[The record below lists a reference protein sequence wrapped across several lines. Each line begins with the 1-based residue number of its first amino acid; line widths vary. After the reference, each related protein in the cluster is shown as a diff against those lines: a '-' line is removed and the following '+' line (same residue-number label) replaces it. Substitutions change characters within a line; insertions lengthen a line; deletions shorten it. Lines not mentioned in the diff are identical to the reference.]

1 MRPFPLVEPFARR
14 EKRPQQTKKVMAEL
28 RIFYKENEKIKVSKT
43 LNILQSIDKKDI
55 IWIDL
60 LDVSDKTEDALE
72 GFLKIDIQEDE
83 EMEEIE
89 MSSRY
94 IQTDDSIVANSNF
107 LRNDF
112 EVEPVNFILKNS
124 ILVSTRGVELDS
136 FNETVKKMFVN
147 TRNFPTGYHVLVALM
162 ETRVEKDADMIEDTT
177 DMITNLSSEINASDH
192 VDEDVLIQ
200 IKDLQEKVT
209 IIRQNIMDKQRV
221 ISNFLK
227 CDFFPAE
234 LQPRLTMIIKDI
246 NSLFDYTRFG
256 FDRLDYLQDTFLG
269 LVNIEQ
275 NKIIKIFT
283 VVNVIFLPPTLVASM
298 YGMNFDFMP
307 ELHWKLGYPF
317 ALGLMVVFTL
327 VILLIFKLKKWL

>member
-1 MRPFPLVEPFARR
+1 
-14 EKRPQQTKKVMAEL
+14 MAEL
-28 RIFYKENEKIKVSKT
+28 RIFYKENDKIKVSKS
-43 LNILQSIDKKDI
+43 LNILQSIEKKNI

-60 LDVSDKTEDALE
+60 LDVSDKTENALE
-72 GFLKIDIQEDE
+72 EFLKIDIQEDE

-107 LRNDF
+107 LRDNF

-124 ILVSTRGVELDS
+124 ILVTTRGVELGS

-177 DMITNLSSEINASDH
+177 DMITNLSTEINANDH

-227 CDFFPAE
+227 CDFFPKE

-269 LVNIEQ
+269 LINIEQ

-298 YGMNFDFMP
+298 YGMNFEFMP

-317 ALGLMVVFTL
+317 AIGLMVVFTL
-327 VILLIFKLKKWL
+327 IILLIFKMKKWL

>member
-1 MRPFPLVEPFARR
+1 MS
-14 EKRPQQTKKVMAEL
+14 EL
-28 RIFYKENEKIKVSKT
+28 RIFYKESEKIKISKT
-43 LNILQSIDKKDI
+43 LDILQSIDKKDI
-55 IWIDL
+55 VWIDL
-60 LDVSDKTEDALE
+60 QDVKEEIESELE
-72 GFLKIDIQEDE
+72 QFLKIYIQEDE

-94 IQTDDSIVANSNF
+94 MQTDDSIVANSNF
-107 LRNDF
+107 LQTNFD
-112 EVEPVNFILKNS
+112 VEPVNFIIKNGVLDTVRDAELK
-124 ILVSTRGVELDS
+124 S
-136 FNETVKKMFVN
+136 FNDTVKKMFVN
-147 TRNFPTGYHVLVALM
+147 TRNFPSGYHVFVALM
-162 ETRVEKDADMIEDTT
+162 ETRVEYDADMIEDTT
-177 DMITNLSSEINASDH
+177 DLITRLSTDINQASDH

-221 ISNFLK
+221 ISNILK
-227 CDFFPAE
+227 CDFFPQE

-246 NSLFDYTRFG
+246 NSLFEYTRFG

-283 VVNVIFLPPTLVASM
+283 VVNVIFLPPTLLDRL

-307 ELHWKLGYPF
+307 ELHWRYGYLF
-317 ALGLMVVFTL
+317 SVGLMVTFTL
-327 VILLIFKLKKWL
+327 LILLIFKWKKWL

>member
-1 MRPFPLVEPFARR
+1 MS
-14 EKRPQQTKKVMAEL
+14 EL
-28 RIFYKENEKIKVSKT
+28 RIFYKDNEKIKVARTINALKE
-43 LNILQSIDKKDI
+43 LDKHDI

-60 LDVSDKTEDALE
+60 LDVSDKTEDTLE

-107 LRNDF
+107 LKEDF
-112 EVEPVNFILKNS
+112 SVEPVNFIVKNN
-124 ILVSTRGVELDS
+124 ILVTTRDVELGS
-136 FNETVKKMFVN
+136 FNETVKRMFVN
-147 TRNFPTGYHVLVALM
+147 ARNFPSGYHVLVALM
-162 ETRVEKDADMIEDTT
+162 ETRVEKDADLIEDTT
-177 DMITNLSSEINASDH
+177 DLITNLSSEINATDRM
-192 VDEDVLIQ
+192 DEDVLIQ

-209 IIRQNIMDKQRV
+209 VIRQNIMDKQRV

-227 CDFFPAE
+227 CDLFPND

-283 VVNVIFLPPTLVASM
+283 VVNIVFLPPTLIASM

-307 ELHWKLGYPF
+307 ELHWRLGYPF
-317 ALGLMVVFTL
+317 ALCIMVVFTL
-327 VILLIFKLKKWL
+327 FVLLIFKLKKWL

>member
-1 MRPFPLVEPFARR
+1 
-14 EKRPQQTKKVMAEL
+14 MAEL
-28 RIFYKENEKIKVSKT
+28 KIFYKDTEKIKVAR
-43 LNILQSIDKKDI
+43 SITALKQLDKKDI

-60 LDVSDKTEDALE
+60 LDVSDRTEETLE

-107 LRNDF
+107 LHSNFD
-112 EVEPVNFILKNS
+112 VEAVNFILKNN
-124 ILVSTRGVELDS
+124 ILVTSHDNELGS
-136 FNETVKKMFVN
+136 FNETVKRMFVN
-147 TRNFPTGYHVLVALM
+147 TRNFPTGFHVLVALM

-177 DMITNLSSEINASDH
+177 DMITELSTHINASDH
-192 VDEDVLIQ
+192 VDEDILIQ
-200 IKDLQEKVT
+200 IKNLQEKVT
-209 IIRQNIMDKQRV
+209 ILRQNIMDKQRV

-227 CDFFPAE
+227 CDFFPEE
-234 LQPRLTMIIKDI
+234 LQPRLTMVIKDI
-246 NSLFDYTRFG
+246 NSLFEYTRFG

-283 VVNVIFLPPTLVASM
+283 VVNVIFLPPTLIASM
-298 YGMNFDFMP
+298 YGMNFKNMP
-307 ELHWKLGYPF
+307 ELDWTLGYPF
-317 ALGLMVVFTL
+317 SIALMVVFTL
-327 VILLIFKLKKWL
+327 IVLLIFRLKKWL

>member
-1 MRPFPLVEPFARR
+1 MS
-14 EKRPQQTKKVMAEL
+14 EL
-28 RIFYKENEKIKVSKT
+28 KIFYKDSDKIKVVKT
-43 LNILQSIDKKDI
+43 LSALKELDKKDI
-55 IWIDL
+55 VWIDL
-60 LDVSDKTEDALE
+60 LDVSDKTEDTLE

-107 LRNDF
+107 LKNDF
-112 EVEPVNFILKNS
+112 EVEPVNFILKNN
-124 ILVSTRGVELDS
+124 ILVTTRDSELGS

-147 TRNFPTGYHVLVALM
+147 ARNFPSGYHVLVALM

-177 DMITNLSSEINASDH
+177 DMITKLSSKISASDH
-192 VDEDVLIQ
+192 VDQQVLIQ

-227 CDFFPAE
+227 CDFFPQE

-283 VVNVIFLPPTLVASM
+283 VVNVVFLPPTLIASM
-298 YGMNFDFMP
+298 YGMNFKFMP
-307 ELHWKLGYPF
+307 ELGWKLGYPF
-317 ALGLMVVFTL
+317 AIGLMIVFT
-327 VILLIFKLKKWL
+327 VAILLIFKWKKWL

>member
-1 MRPFPLVEPFARR
+1 MS
-14 EKRPQQTKKVMAEL
+14 EL
-28 RIFYKENEKIKVSKT
+28 RIFYKETEKIKISKT
-43 LNILQSIDKKDI
+43 LDILKKIDKKDI

-60 LDVSDKTEDALE
+60 LDVKEEVESELE
-72 GFLKIDIQEDE
+72 QFLKIYIQEDE

-94 IQTDDSIVANSNF
+94 MQTDDSIVANSNF
-107 LRNDF
+107 LQTNFD
-112 EVEPVNFILKNS
+112 VEPVNFIIKNGV
-124 ILVSTRGVELDS
+124 LVTVRDAELNS
-136 FNETVKKMFVN
+136 FNDTVKKMFVN
-147 TRNFPTGYHVLVALM
+147 TRNFPSGYHVFVALM
-162 ETRVEKDADMIEDTT
+162 ETRVEYDADMIEDTT
-177 DMITNLSSEINASDH
+177 DLITDLSSEINKTSDH

-221 ISNFLK
+221 ISNILK
-227 CDFFPAE
+227 CDFIPNE

-246 NSLFDYTRFG
+246 NSLFEYTRFG

-298 YGMNFDFMP
+298 YGMNFDGMP
-307 ELHWKLGYPF
+307 ELHWKYGYLF
-317 ALGLMVVFTL
+317 SIGLMIVFTL
-327 VILLIFKLKKWL
+327 IILGIFKLKKWL

>member
-1 MRPFPLVEPFARR
+1 
-14 EKRPQQTKKVMAEL
+14 MAEL
-28 RIFYKENEKIKVSKT
+28 RIFYKDNDKIKVSKT
-43 LNILQSIDKKDI
+43 LNTLQTIDKKDI

-60 LDVSDKTEDALE
+60 LDVSDKTEDLLE

-124 ILVSTRGVELDS
+124 ILVSTRSVELDS

-317 ALGLMVVFTL
+317 AIVLMVVFTL
-327 VILLIFKLKKWL
+327 IILLIFKLKKWL

>member
-1 MRPFPLVEPFARR
+1 
-14 EKRPQQTKKVMAEL
+14 MAEL

-43 LNILQSIDKKDI
+43 LNTLQTIDKKDI

-60 LDVSDKTEDALE
+60 LDVSDKTEDLLE

-124 ILVSTRGVELDS
+124 ILVSTRSVELDS

-177 DMITNLSSEINASDH
+177 DMITKLSSEINASDH

-317 ALGLMVVFTL
+317 AIGLMVVFTL
-327 VILLIFKLKKWL
+327 IILLIFKLKKWL

>member
-1 MRPFPLVEPFARR
+1 MS
-14 EKRPQQTKKVMAEL
+14 EL
-28 RIFYKENEKIKVSKT
+28 RIFYKEQEKIKVARTIST
-43 LNILQSIDKKDI
+43 LKQIDKKDI

-60 LDVSDKTEDALE
+60 LDVSDKTEDTLE

-107 LRNDF
+107 LKENF
-112 EVEPVNFILKNS
+112 EVEPVNFILKNN
-124 ILVSTRGVELDS
+124 ILVTIRDADLGS
-136 FNETVKKMFVN
+136 FNETMKKMFVN
-147 TRNFPTGYHVLVALM
+147 TRSFPTGYHVLVALM
-162 ETRVEKDADMIEDTT
+162 ETRVEKDADLIEDTT
-177 DMITNLSSEINASDH
+177 DFITTLSTKINSNDY
-192 VDEDVLIQ
+192 VDEEVLIQ

-209 IIRQNIMDKQRV
+209 VIRQNIMDKQRV
-221 ISNFLK
+221 ISNLMK
-227 CDFFPAE
+227 CDLIPDE
-234 LQPRLTMIIKDI
+234 LQVRLTMIIKDI

-275 NKIIKIFT
+275 NRIIKIFT
-283 VVNVIFLPPTLVASM
+283 VINIIFLPPTLIGSL

-307 ELHWKLGYPF
+307 ELHWQYGYLW
-317 ALGLMVVFTL
+317 ALGLMVLSVA
-327 VILLIFKLKKWL
+327 VILLIFKLKKLL

>member
-1 MRPFPLVEPFARR
+1 
-14 EKRPQQTKKVMAEL
+14 MAEL
-28 RIFYKENEKIKVSKT
+28 RIFYKDNEKIKVSKT
-43 LNILQSIDKKDI
+43 LNILQTIEKKDI

-107 LRNDF
+107 LRDDF

-124 ILVSTRGVELDS
+124 ILVTTRGVELGS

-307 ELHWKLGYPF
+307 ELHWRLGYLF
-317 ALGLMVVFTL
+317 AIGLMVVFTL